1 MMRMSPRRWFWM
13 LNLAAAVSIVLSA
26 RAPVVVHRPREFVS
40 QMVKSALVP
49 VAWTFSWAQVSLNRV
64 LHPQPDI
71 TSRVTALRQ
80 RYQNEIAMLEQRVSL
95 LEHIVHESHLIT
107 RDFPGLASAE
117 RRIANID
124 GFSTGSV
131 DFCTLDQGY
140 RDDPRITVG
149 DAVLAQRALIGRVV
163 SVGPETCTV
172 RLLTDPRMKE
182 IAAIVRPAAGGQISI
197 DPECFVSGRGNG
209 LMRCR
214 PNESLGYSPPRPG
227 DLILLN
233 DTDWPAAVNGA
244 VIGVITGVHQSP
256 RTALRWRLRIAPRV
270 DVQQVHH
277 VWIVL
282 TARR

>member
-1 MMRMSPRRWFWM
+1 MIRMSPRRWFWI
-13 LNLAAAVSIVLSA
+13 LNLAAVVCIVLSA
-26 RAPVVVHRPREFVS
+26 RQPTVVHRPRVFIS
-40 QMVKSALVP
+40 QLVKSALVP

-71 TSRVTALRQ
+71 TSRITFVKQ
-80 RYQNEIAMLEQRVSL
+80 RDQNEIAMLVQRIAL
-95 LEHIVHESHLIT
+95 LQNIVRESKLVT
-107 RDFPGLASAE
+107 RDFPGLASAV

-131 DFCTLDQGY
+131 DSCTLDQGY
-140 RDDPRITVG
+140 RDDPRIAVG
-149 DAVLAQRALIGRVV
+149 DAVLAHQALVGRLI

-182 IAAIVRPAAGGQISI
+182 IAAIVRPAPDGQISI
-197 DPECFVSGRGNG
+197 DPQCFVRGRGNG
-209 LMRCR
+209 LMRCH
-214 PNESLGYSPPRPG
+214 PNETLGYSPPRPG
-227 DLILLN
+227 DLLLLN

-244 VIGVITGVHQSP
+244 VIGVVNSVRP
-256 RTALRWRLRIAPRV
+256 SSRTSLRWKLKIAPRV
-270 DVQQVHH
+270 DVQQIHH